1 MADVSEQLRRIVVR
15 AEGALLDVEY
25 IKSDDIVDDA
35 ACDQA
40 TERLNGILAD
50 VRAIEVA
57 LGLDDN
63 PDDVDR
69 SDEVDVSDIDQEF
82 DHA

>member
-1 MADVSEQLRRIVVR
+1 MLDISEQLPRIITH

-25 IKSDDIVDDA
+25 IKADDIVDDA

-50 VRAIEVA
+50 VRSIEVA
-57 LGLDDN
+57 LGVDDD

-69 SDEVDVSDIDQEF
+69 ADEIDCDDLE
-82 DHA
+82 

>member
-1 MADVSEQLRRIVVR
+1 MADISEQLRRIITR

-50 VRAIEVA
+50 VRAIEAA
-57 LGLDDN
+57 LGLDDD

-69 SDEVDVSDIDQEF
+69 ADEVDADDL
-82 DHA
+82 D